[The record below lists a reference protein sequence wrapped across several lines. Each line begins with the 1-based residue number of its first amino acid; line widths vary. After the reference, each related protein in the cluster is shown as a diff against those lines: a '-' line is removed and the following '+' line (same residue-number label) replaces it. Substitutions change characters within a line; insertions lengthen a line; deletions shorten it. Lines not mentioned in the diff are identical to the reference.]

1 MPSGT
6 APAPRAAAPPTP
18 APGNERARK
27 ISEKFFA
34 PYTWAQDQAAAVGA
48 AQRKELGKQIDKLTK
63 ATSQL
68 KPSDPRRA
76 EAERLLGVMRGKA
89 KEAAQREGRYTKKT
103 VAVDEA
109 EAKLDGCDDAQEV
122 LQARMNKL
130 GRSMV
135 KNVEELH
142 RLQELFQGHHETTAS
157 AGRAAAQV
165 ANEVLAGDPDD
176 PMEEPAGEPAE
187 DGPPTKGHAESAVAS
202 GSRGDEV
209 PVAPERAAAGEPS
222 ARTCCVVLG
231 RGSKRAG
238 QVCGKALPCK
248 RHQTQGSAQ
257 AAASQP
263 PAPRAGGARAGAKR
277 PRGTTP
283 DSAAKQGALHYGAF
297 SPRPGSTLKR
307 RRGGVAAGGDA
318 AEPGR
323 ENPFGLFTGEIK
335 HMALLEFC
343 MSVAKFDDFWPG
355 RTIRT
360 ENISK
365 HHGSDSVRHDAP
377 FPMVSQG
384 RRSSPA
390 TPRATTAATQAPR
403 RAQHSRRSH
412 RRLAPH
418 GG

>member
-48 AQRKELGKQIDKLTK
+48 AQRKELMRQIDKLTK

-142 RLQELFQGHHETTAS
+142 RLQDLFGCHHETTAQL
-157 AGRAAAQV
+157 GAQR
-165 ANEVLAGDPDD
+165 LRS
-176 PMEEPAGEPAE
+176 
-187 DGPPTKGHAESAVAS
+187 PTS
-202 GSRGDEV
+202 
-209 PVAPERAAAGEPS
+209 
-222 ARTCCVVLG
+222 C
-231 RGSKRAG
+231 
-238 QVCGKALPCK
+238 
-248 RHQTQGSAQ
+248 
-257 AAASQP
+257 
-263 PAPRAGGARAGAKR
+263 
-277 PRGTTP
+277 
-283 DSAAKQGALHYGAF
+283 
-297 SPRPGSTLKR
+297 
-307 RRGGVAAGGDA
+307 
-318 AEPGR
+318 
-323 ENPFGLFTGEIK
+323 
-335 HMALLEFC
+335 
-343 MSVAKFDDFWPG
+343 W
-355 RTIRT
+355 
-360 ENISK
+360 
-365 HHGSDSVRHDAP
+365 
-377 FPMVSQG
+377 
-384 RRSSPA
+384 PA
-390 TPRATTAATQAPR
+390 TPTSPWKN
-403 RAQHSRRSH
+403 
-412 RRLAPH
+412 
-418 GG
+418 